1 MGYSVTGKWKIDGDR
16 QNAAIYKQHPTSNRD
31 KEAKMVTAFSV
42 LDTMFSI
49 NPWCSDSAKF

>member
-1 MGYSVTGKWKIDGDR
+1 MMTRQIDCI
-16 QNAAIYKQHPTSNRD
+16 ASIYKQHPTSNRD